1 MLIFALPLQWL
12 TFAGLYRVIFGF
24 AVVMVFTDIVIKSA
38 AAFIQLFV
46 KEPKNKA
53 ERHRRQNFQ
62 GSVFSSHF
70 TMKRKS

>member
-46 KEPKNKA
+46 KKTKPSGTDDKTSKG
-53 ERHRRQNFQ
+53 Q
-62 GSVFSSHF
+62 FSHPTS
-70 TMKRKS
+70 R